1 VKNAVFAF
9 VASLLLGPPVLADTI
24 AVTYPEG
31 IVHGYLTLSTLDGK
45 RVADGESLQVAKG
58 DRVTNRIVFRF
69 GDGSLHEE
77 TTVFT
82 QRGRLRLVSYRLT
95 QKGPTFPTP
104 VDMSVDRASGR
115 CVVRATDKDG
125 KEKTYDE
132 RLKLP
137 PDLANGMVTTLLK
150 NLAGNPARVELP
162 MVLATPRPRLVKLVI
177 APAGEDAFR
186 IGAAEHKAVR
196 YQVQID
202 LGGVVDILADL
213 AGKSPADTRVWM
225 ERGEAPGFVRSEGP
239 MAIGTPEWRIDLATP
254 EFGAARKN

>member
-1 VKNAVFAF
+1 MRKAA
-9 VASLLLGPPVLADTI
+9 LLLGLALLVSRARADTI
-24 AVTYPEG
+24 PVVYPEG
-31 IVHGYLTLSTLDGK
+31 IVHGFLTLSTLDGK
-45 RVADGESLQVAKG
+45 RVADGDSIQVAKG
-58 DRVTNRIVFRF
+58 DRVTVRIVFRF
-69 GDGSLHEE
+69 PDGSTHEE

-82 QRGRLRLVSYRLT
+82 QRGRFRLVSYRLV
-95 QKGPTFPTP
+95 QKGPTFPKP

-132 RLKLP
+132 TLKLP

-150 NLAGNPARVELP
+150 NLVGNPARVELP

-186 IGAAEHKAVR
+186 IGTAEHKAAR
-196 YQVQID
+196 YQVHID
-202 LGGVVDILADL
+202 LGGVVEILADL
-213 AGKSPADTRVWM
+213 AGKAPADTRVWM

-239 MAIGTPEWRIDLATP
+239 MAIGAPEWRIDLATP
-254 EFGAARKN
+254 EFGAK